1 MICIRGAIT
10 VEQNDKQQILQAT
23 KNMIQMIIEQNQL
36 VLSDIIEIQFTMTKD
51 LDAVYPAVAAREMG
65 ITDAALMCMQ
75 ELYIKGSLEK
85 CIRCAVLCNTDK
97 KQKEAIHIYLEKA
110 KILRPDLNTSK

>member
-51 LDAVYPAVAAREMG
+51 LDAVYPAVVAREMG
-65 ITDAALMCMQ
+65 ITDAALMFMQ